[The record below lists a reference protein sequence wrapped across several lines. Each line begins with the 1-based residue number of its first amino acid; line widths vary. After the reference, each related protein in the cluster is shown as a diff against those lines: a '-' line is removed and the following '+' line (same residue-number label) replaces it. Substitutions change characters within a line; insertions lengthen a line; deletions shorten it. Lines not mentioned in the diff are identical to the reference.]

1 MVKMFL
7 DLVGDHY
14 SFTSNPIQVPDNDPL
29 DNCSSDSHGT
39 HVAGIV
45 AANATGIS
53 QTGYIPAVPFLGVAP
68 QATLGACNDGAQ
80 GVQTGIT
87 PAISLGAIA
96 VASVDSSQ
104 SVGYY
109 IIAPDGKTI
118 SYIPGTA
125 FGGWQSITNSTIVV
139 NDPQATVN
147 DGCNGLAK
155 SVVGVVVLFKRNIE
169 DTCGTVLRC
178 DTAAAAGATGCLVY
192 NSLPGTGSS
201 SIPSG
206 IITLDDGQLIVAIIA
221 GNPSAVFTFT
231 NIIAIPSIATGGT
244 PSFFTSLGPT
254 GDLLFKPQIS
264 GIGGYVYSTIS
275 SFAATKQKQP
285 NAYAVYSGTS
295 MATPYVAGYE

>member
-68 QATLGACNDGAQ
+68 QATLGAYRIFGCANDGVTTDIAAAAIYRAFDDKADISNDGAQ

-231 NIIAIPSIATGGT
+231 NIIAIPSI
-244 PSFFTSLGPT
+244 
-254 GDLLFKPQIS
+254 
-264 GIGGYVYSTIS
+264 
-275 SFAATKQKQP
+275 
-285 NAYAVYSGTS
+285 
-295 MATPYVAGYE
+295 